1 MIDPEEAV
9 TALLSD
15 EGKPLVAG
23 GVSGLGILR
32 GESILVVNGEELY
45 FQKTIL
51 GKASQLKALKFNDQ
65 LTLDGQIYRVQHDPF
80 VSANVGFCRVPV
92 TGPVAIPSSVAT
104 GYLTTTQGVRIVT
117 ARGANLTTA
126 RGFPNG

>member
-15 EGKPLVAG
+15 EGVPLVVG

-32 GESILVVNGEELY
+32 GESIFVVNGEELY

-51 GKASQLKALKFNDQ
+51 GKASQLKTLKFNDQ
-65 LTLDGQIYRVQHDPF
+65 LTLNGQIYRVQHDPF

-92 TGPVAIPSSVAT
+92 TGPFVAAAAFSP
-104 GYLTTTQGVRIVT
+104 GYLTTTRGVRILT

-126 RGFPNG
+126 RGFANA

>member
-1 MIDPEEAV
+1 MIDPEEVV

-15 EGKPLVAG
+15 EGKPLVVG

-45 FQKTIL
+45 FQKSIL
-51 GKASQLKALKFNDQ
+51 GKASHLKALKFNDQ

-80 VSANVGFCRVPV
+80 ISANVGFCRVPV
-92 TGPVAIPSSVAT
+92 SGPFVFPSAFSP
-104 GYLTTTQGVRIVT
+104 GYLTTTRGVRIVT
-117 ARGANLTTA
+117 ARGANLNTA